1 MAVGLYI
8 HVPFCLKKCRYCDF
22 ISYPYSRTAA
32 EDYLTALYREIQLYG
47 AYLDAGEREISSLFI
62 GGGTPTCLSV
72 GALKE
77 ILERI
82 RSVFS
87 MTSTCEITVEANPGS
102 IDADGLQELR
112 RSGANRLSIGVQSLA
127 DGLLEVLGR
136 VHNAA
141 QAGDAV
147 RLARQAGFD
156 NINIDLIYGIPGQTL
171 AVWQE
176 TLDRAVSLDPEHIA
190 AYGLQLEEGTPLE
203 QSVTCGEMMACP
215 EELELSMYHTAIN
228 YLKKSGYHHYE
239 ISNFA
244 RAGRECTHNLVY
256 WLNLP
261 YLGLGPAA
269 HSCFRGERFA
279 NERELESYRS
289 RLWRGEFL
297 VADRETLKL
306 ETEISETMFLG
317 LRLLQ
322 GVELAAFQRRFS
334 RRLEDYYRSEI
345 NKLTKDGLVE
355 LDGGF
360 LRLTARGLPLANR
373 VFLEFV

>member
-1 MAVGLYI
+1 MAIGLYI

-32 EDYLTALYREIQLYG
+32 KDYLAALIREIQLYG
-47 AYLDAGEREISSLFI
+47 SFLDEVEKETASLFI
-62 GGGTPTCLSV
+62 GGGTPTCLPM
-72 GALKE
+72 GDLRE
-77 ILERI
+77 ILGCI
-82 RSVFS
+82 RSIFRL
-87 MTSTCEITVEANPGS
+87 TPDCEITVEANPGT
-102 IDADGLQELR
+102 IDAGGLYELR
-112 RSGANRLSIGVQSLA
+112 RTGVNRLSIGVQSLA
-127 DGLLEVLGR
+127 DGLLKTLGR

-141 QAGDAV
+141 QAGAAV

-176 TLDRAVSLDPEHIA
+176 TLDRTVAFEPEHVA

-203 QSVTCGEMMACP
+203 RSVAIGDMRACP
-215 EELELSMYHTAIN
+215 EELELSMYHTAIIS
-228 YLKKSGYHHYE
+228 LKKSGYHHYE

-244 RAGRECTHNLVY
+244 RPGRECVHNLVY

-261 YLGLGPAA
+261 FLGLGPAA

-279 NERELESYRS
+279 NEREPEKYRS
-289 RLWRGEFL
+289 RLRRGEL
-297 VADRETLKL
+297 RVADRETLTV
-306 ETEISETMFLG
+306 ETEMSETMFLG

-322 GVELAAFQRRFS
+322 GVSLAAFRQRFG
-334 RRLEDYYRSEI
+334 RRLEDVYRSEI
-345 NKLTKDGLVE
+345 KRLTKDGLTE
-355 LDGGF
+355 IDGDY
-360 LRLTARGLPLANR
+360 LRLTERGLPLANR

>member
-1 MAVGLYI
+1 MAIGLYI

-32 EDYLTALYREIQLYG
+32 KDYLAALIREIQLYG
-47 AYLDAGEREISSLFI
+47 SFLDEVEKEISSLFI

-72 GALKE
+72 GDLRE
-77 ILERI
+77 ILGCI
-82 RSVFS
+82 RSIFRL
-87 MTSTCEITVEANPGS
+87 TPDCEITVEANPGT
-102 IDADGLQELR
+102 IDAGGLYELR
-112 RSGANRLSIGVQSLA
+112 RTGVNRLSIGVQSLA
-127 DGLLEVLGR
+127 DGLLKTLGR

-141 QAGDAV
+141 QAGAVV

-176 TLDRAVSLDPEHIA
+176 TLDRTVAFEPEHVA

-203 QSVTCGEMMACP
+203 RSVAIGDMRACP
-215 EELELSMYHTAIN
+215 EELELSMYHTAIIL
-228 YLKKSGYHHYE
+228 LKKSGYHHYE

-244 RAGRECTHNLVY
+244 RPGRECVHNLVY

-279 NERELESYRS
+279 NEREPEKYRS
-289 RLWRGEFL
+289 RLRRGEL
-297 VADRETLKL
+297 RVADRETLTV
-306 ETEISETMFLG
+306 ETEMSETMFLG

-322 GVELAAFQRRFS
+322 GVSLAAFRQRFG
-334 RRLEDYYRSEI
+334 RRLEDVYRSEI
-345 NKLTKDGLVE
+345 KRLTKDGLTE
-355 LDGGF
+355 IDGDY
-360 LRLTARGLPLANR
+360 LRLTERGLPLANR

>member
-1 MAVGLYI
+1 MAIGLYI

-32 EDYLTALYREIQLYG
+32 KDYLAALIREIQLYG
-47 AYLDAGEREISSLFI
+47 SFLDEVEKEISSLFI
-62 GGGTPTCLSV
+62 GGGTPTCLPV
-72 GALKE
+72 GDLRE
-77 ILERI
+77 ILKYI
-82 RSVFS
+82 RSIFRL
-87 MTSTCEITVEANPGS
+87 TPDCEITVEANPGT
-102 IDADGLQELR
+102 IDAGGLYELR
-112 RSGANRLSIGVQSLA
+112 RTGVNRLSIGVQSLA
-127 DGLLEVLGR
+127 DGLLKTLGR

-141 QAGDAV
+141 QAGAAV

-176 TLDRAVSLDPEHIA
+176 TLDRTVAFEPEHVA

-203 QSVTCGEMMACP
+203 RSVAIGDMRACP
-215 EELELSMYHTAIN
+215 EELELSMYHTAIIS
-228 YLKKSGYHHYE
+228 LKKSGYHHYE

-244 RAGRECTHNLVY
+244 RPGRECVHNLVY
-256 WLNLP
+256 WLNRP

-279 NERELESYRS
+279 NEREPEKYRS
-289 RLWRGEFL
+289 RLRRGEL
-297 VADRETLKL
+297 RVADRETLTV
-306 ETEISETMFLG
+306 ETEMSETMFLG

-322 GVELAAFQRRFS
+322 GVSLAAFRQRFG
-334 RRLEDYYRSEI
+334 RRLEDVYRSEI
-345 NKLTKDGLVE
+345 KRLTKDGLTE
-355 LDGGF
+355 IDGDYF
-360 LRLTARGLPLANR
+360 RLTERGLPLANR